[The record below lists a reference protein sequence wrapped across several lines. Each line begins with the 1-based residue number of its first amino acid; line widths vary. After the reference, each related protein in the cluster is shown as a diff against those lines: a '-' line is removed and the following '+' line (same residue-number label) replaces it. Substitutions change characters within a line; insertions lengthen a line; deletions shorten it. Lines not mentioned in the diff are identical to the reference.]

1 MKTGRSFYRRR
12 SGFTVVE
19 LLIVLAVTLI
29 LTLIMLQLF
38 NLSDRLA
45 RVQTRVSEMQQSLR
59 IGQYDMVRLARMAG
73 RGGLPSIQAGTALP
87 SGIAVSV
94 RGNVSGTGARL
105 TPGDA
110 GTPKLLEGTDVIT
123 LRGAFSTQIF
133 QLNSLDKRTFRRWD
147 DGANPAG
154 GGSDADPATT
164 TNGEFQ
170 LCAVSPAGIAQP
182 LAPFQALIDDAST
195 NPSGASLEA
204 LVLVSPLDPAFYTVV
219 QMDPIHSTKTATT
232 CAIGIEGVTIK
243 YLTNDDARSV
253 AYRALQPPGA
263 FRMPP
268 QLTSA
273 IYVGIIEEYRYYVRE
288 DRADPTDPASD
299 LVPVLTRAR
308 FYPGTEV
315 AYQNNA
321 SNLTVDIAS
330 GIVDLQASYGID
342 TNNDGQV
349 IEGLAVA
356 DRPNDEWLGNAR
368 IANAANAPPENPI
381 AGKLAYLRISTLAR
395 TERRDPDYVAPVL
408 DRSEDHSYAFDVPD
422 RTNGRTDRMYRRRQ
436 LQTIVDLRNL
446 S

>member
-170 LCAVSPAGIAQP
+170 LCAVSPG
-182 LAPFQALIDDAST
+182 
-195 NPSGASLEA
+195 
-204 LVLVSPLDPAFYTVV
+204 
-219 QMDPIHSTKTATT
+219 
-232 CAIGIEGVTIK
+232 
-243 YLTNDDARSV
+243 
-253 AYRALQPPGA
+253 
-263 FRMPP
+263 
-268 QLTSA
+268 
-273 IYVGIIEEYRYYVRE
+273 
-288 DRADPTDPASD
+288 
-299 LVPVLTRAR
+299 
-308 FYPGTEV
+308 
-315 AYQNNA
+315 
-321 SNLTVDIAS
+321 
-330 GIVDLQASYGID
+330 
-342 TNNDGQV
+342 
-349 IEGLAVA
+349 
-356 DRPNDEWLGNAR
+356 
-368 IANAANAPPENPI
+368 
-381 AGKLAYLRISTLAR
+381 
-395 TERRDPDYVAPVL
+395 
-408 DRSEDHSYAFDVPD
+408 
-422 RTNGRTDRMYRRRQ
+422 
-436 LQTIVDLRNL
+436 
-446 S
+446 